1 MRRIGC
7 GGRRIVVPREHKVSH
22 DNKSLLNSHHPFD
35 LYKVSWSIRLEEQK
49 RLDKGVKNGR
59 TPPHTKA
66 WF

>member
-22 DNKSLLNSHHPFD
+22 DKSLLNSHHPFD

-59 TPPHTKA
+59 APPHTKA
-66 WF
+66 GF

>member
-22 DNKSLLNSHHPFD
+22 DNKSLLNSHHSFD
-35 LYKVSWSIRLEEQK
+35 VYKVSWSIRLEEQK

-59 TPPHTKA
+59 APPHTKA
-66 WF
+66 GF